1 MTGCHRYIM
10 GISPSDRSISDEMA
24 ETILSA
30 TRTSL
35 GDTLRSIV
43 YFTPSSFDLL
53 YVRQD
58 LYSSDEAAREGK
70 AQLVQLEQ
78 VGFAERP
85 ARTEIAHS
93 DDGSDIGP
101 YNFTVRFHDHGFVVR
116 VLEGDAGVLF
126 TTDAM
131 DVSSFREAG
140 SAIRGVLTGV

>member
-1 MTGCHRYIM
+1 MTGCNYYIM
-10 GISPSDRSISDEMA
+10 RPEPSHSDISDEMA

-35 GDTLRSIV
+35 GDTLRSVV

-58 LYSSDEAAREGK
+58 LYSSDEAARERK

-85 ARTEIAHS
+85 ARTEITHR
-93 DDGSDIGP
+93 DDGPDIGP
-101 YNFTVRFHDHGFVVR
+101 YNFTVRFHEHGFVVR

-126 TTDAM
+126 TTDSM
-131 DVSSFREAG
+131 DVSSFREAV
-140 SAIRGVLTGV
+140 SAIRGVLSGE